1 VELRDAVAV
10 VTGGTGGLGQRV
22 CMAFAREGAR
32 IAVVDRLRL
41 DQADLQERD
50 LRRTGASDVM
60 FAEADVTASGPVA
73 QMVERIANQWGRID
87 VLVNAAGINKWVAF
101 NDLDG
106 LTEELWETLVRTN
119 LTGPWLVSKA
129 VAPIMKR
136 GGRGRIINVVSTA
149 GFSPSGSSVAYAVA
163 KAGLA
168 HLTRCLAV
176 ALRPEILVNGVSPG
190 LMRET
195 NMGQLATEEQAEAYR
210 EQTALGRSVD
220 IDDVANQI
228 IAFAQSNS
236 TTGQNLIVDCGFV
249 YR

>member
-1 VELRDAVAV
+1 MKLKDAVAV

-22 CMAFAREGAR
+22 CLAFAREGAR

-41 DQADLQERD
+41 DQANRQERD
-50 LRRTGASDVM
+50 LRHAGASDVM
-60 FAEADVTASGPVA
+60 FVAADVTAAGSIA
-73 QMVERIANQWGRID
+73 QMVERVTHHWGRID
-87 VLVNAAGINKWVAF
+87 VLVNAAAINKWVAF
-101 NDLDG
+101 DDLEG
-106 LTEELWETLVRTN
+106 LTEELWETLLRSN

-149 GFSPSGSSVAYAVA
+149 GFAPNGSSVAYAVA

-176 ALRPEILVNGVSPG
+176 ALQPEIMVNGVSPG

-195 NMGQLATEEQAEAYR
+195 NMGQLAPEEQAEAYR
-210 EQTALGRSVD
+210 QQTALGRSVN

-228 IAFAQSNS
+228 IAFARSDS

>member
-1 VELRDAVAV
+1 
-10 VTGGTGGLGQRV
+10 
-22 CMAFAREGAR
+22 
-32 IAVVDRLRL
+32 
-41 DQADLQERD
+41 
-50 LRRTGASDVM
+50 
-60 FAEADVTASGPVA
+60 
-73 QMVERIANQWGRID
+73 
-87 VLVNAAGINKWVAF
+87 
-101 NDLDG
+101 
-106 LTEELWETLVRTN
+106 
-119 LTGPWLVSKA
+119 
-129 VAPIMKR
+129 
-136 GGRGRIINVVSTA
+136 
-149 GFSPSGSSVAYAVA
+149 VAYAVA

-220 IDDVANQI
+220 IDDVAKQI

>member
-1 VELRDAVAV
+1 
-10 VTGGTGGLGQRV
+10 
-22 CMAFAREGAR
+22 MAFAREGAR

-41 DQADLQERD
+41 DQADRQERD

-220 IDDVANQI
+220 IDDVAKQI